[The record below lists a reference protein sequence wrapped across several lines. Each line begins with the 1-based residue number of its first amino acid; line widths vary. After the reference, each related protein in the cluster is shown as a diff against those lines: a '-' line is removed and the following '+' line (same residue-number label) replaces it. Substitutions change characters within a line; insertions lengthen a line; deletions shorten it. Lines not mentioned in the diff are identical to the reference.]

1 MCKMKRILILIFV
14 IICFSTSNTFSQ
26 NFLPHPYNLD
36 FEIGEVGLLPKGWIV
51 PSYAE
56 KLGYK
61 AYVTDVE
68 PKTGKQCLELSREG
82 EYIEDIYGSVMQ
94 SIDAS
99 AFRGKRIRIRA
110 AIKAEIHSPKGSAH
124 LWVRERFKD
133 DDQSG
138 LFEFMAQNPIV
149 VREWKYYEIEGLIS
163 NEALYLNYGLL
174 LFGNGK
180 AWLDNVAIEIL
191 DSIKED
197 IDKPAP
203 LNTQQ
208 TKALIDFAKVYG
220 LIRYF
225 YPSDQARKINWD
237 AFAFY
242 GVKSILNSNKETPS
256 HQLIEKLFKP
266 VAPLL
271 KIVPKNEEKPN
282 FHTPPNALNNV
293 IISWVYYGLPFYSN
307 NPLIRSEVTNHYI
320 PTRKYQGIVEQIIN
334 VSEIRSKTIEFSVY
348 TRGKLIGLPSK
359 VLLALR
365 FDNIENKIIDSKIK
379 EVDTLDFSR
388 WQNFKISAHIPSN
401 AVFLRIALILVGEG
415 DIYFDNAR
423 LSIEGDEENL
433 LKNPSFESEKD
444 TRLVFGW
451 KLLEQSEQS
460 GYLAKIVKT
469 SALDGEKSLLLKSDA
484 ETMITLP
491 EENSSYT
498 VELNDSYYA
507 IVPST
512 LFVDSSGT
520 LPYSNIDTLIKEI
533 GHPTFAVKDRISRI
547 STTIIL
553 WNLIQHF
560 SIFLHNDWNPESIL
574 EEVLKKTATDSSLI
588 GFSTALET
596 MLHFVADN
604 QVRIWHKDL
613 EKYTVFPFQWAEHN
627 GKIIITDVGK
637 NLSNIERGDEV
648 LEINGQSVQNV
659 IDSISLFLS
668 YSNPEWKY
676 LKSLAYIRY
685 NFAPKI
691 ILTIKKVSGELLKVE
706 LESTATPAE
715 FIETRPEA
723 VARITDNI
731 LYFDLTRIRDKEL
744 KDKLDSL
751 KPADYYIF
759 DLRGFVISS
768 EHFLTYFLDN
778 KAYSPQ
784 WFLPVFAF
792 PNREKISWNK
802 VVSEIYGKALIQPK
816 GMYFLIDERTVG
828 IGEIIASLV
837 REFKIGK
844 LVGRSTGGSPSEI
857 ATFSIPCG
865 FNLAWSF
872 LKVIDYNGKEI
883 YKNGLPPH
891 IPVKKASN
899 KDSTDLNQDLILL
912 KAIELIKKQNK

>member
-1 MCKMKRILILIFV
+1 MKQLLILILV
-14 IICFSTSNTFSQ
+14 IICFSTLKTFPQ

-61 AYVTDVE
+61 AYTTNIE
-68 PKTGKQCLELSREG
+68 PKTGKQCLELFREG

-99 AFRGKRIRIRA
+99 AFRGKKIRIRA

-133 DDQSG
+133 DDQVG

-149 VREWKYYEIEGLIS
+149 LREWKYYEIEGWIS

-180 AWLDNVAIEIL
+180 AWLDDVSIEIL
-191 DSIKED
+191 DSSEVH

-203 LNTQQ
+203 LSTQQ
-208 TKALIDFAKVYG
+208 TMALIDFAKVYG
-220 LIRYF
+220 VIRYF
-225 YPSDQARKINWD
+225 YPSDQAKKTNWD
-237 AFAFY
+237 NFAFY
-242 GVKSILNSNKETPS
+242 GVKSILNSNKEIPS
-256 HQLIEKLFKP
+256 HQLIEQLFKP

-271 KIVPKNEEKPN
+271 KIAPKNEEKIN
-282 FHTPPNALNNV
+282 FHRPKNALNNV
-293 IISWVYYGLPFYSN
+293 LISQVHYGLPFYSN
-307 NPLIRSEVTNHYI
+307 NPLIRSEVINHYI

-334 VSEIRSKTIEFSVY
+334 VSEICNKTIDFSIHA
-348 TRGKLIGLPSK
+348 RGKLIGLPSK
-359 VLLALR
+359 VLLVLR

-379 EVDTLDFSR
+379 EIDTLDFSK
-388 WQNFKISAHIPSN
+388 WQNFKISSQIPSN
-401 AVFLRIALILVGEG
+401 TVFLRIALILVGEG
-415 DIYFDNAR
+415 DIYFDDAK
-423 LSIEGDEENL
+423 LSIEGDKENL

-451 KLLEQSEQS
+451 KLIEQSEQN

-469 SALDGEKSLLLKSDA
+469 SPLDGEKSLLLKSDT

-491 EENSSYT
+491 EENSTYT
-498 VELNDSYYA
+498 VELNDGYSA
-507 IVPST
+507 IVPLT
-512 LFVDSSGT
+512 LFVDSLGT
-520 LPYSNIDTLIKEI
+520 LPHSNIDTLIKEI

-547 STTIIL
+547 ATAIIL

-560 SIFLHNDWNPESIL
+560 SIFLHNDWKAEAIL
-574 EEVLKKTATDSSLI
+574 EQVLQKTATDSSLI
-588 GFSTALET
+588 DFSATLET

-613 EKYTVFPFQWAEHN
+613 EKYTYTVLPFQWTEHN
-627 GKIIITDVGK
+627 GKIIITDIGK
-637 NLSNIERGDEV
+637 DISNIERGDEV
-648 LEINGQSVQNV
+648 IEVNGRSIQNV
-659 IDSISLFLS
+659 IDSVSLFLS

-685 NFAPKI
+685 NFSPKI
-691 ILTIKKVSGELLKVE
+691 ILTIKKVSGKLLKVE
-706 LESTATPAE
+706 LESTATPTN

-723 VARITDNI
+723 ITRLTDNI
-731 LYFDLTRIRDKEL
+731 LYFDLTRIQDKEL
-744 KDKLDSL
+744 KEKLDSL
-751 KPADYYIF
+751 KPTDYYIF
-759 DLRGFVISS
+759 DLRGFVIAS
-768 EHFLTYFLDN
+768 EHFLTYFMDS
-778 KAYSPQ
+778 KAHSPQ
-784 WFLPVFAF
+784 WLLPVFTF
-792 PNREKISWNK
+792 PNRAKISWNK
-802 VVSEIYGKALIQPK
+802 VISEIYGKALIQPK
-816 GMYFLIDERTVG
+816 GIYFLIDERTVG
-828 IGEIIASLV
+828 VGEIIASIV

-883 YKNGLPPH
+883 YKNGLLPH
-891 IPVKKASN
+891 IPVKKALN
-899 KDSTDLNQDLILL
+899 KDNIDVSQDLILL
-912 KAIELIKKQNK
+912 KAIELTKK

>member
-1 MCKMKRILILIFV
+1 MCKMKQILILIFV
-14 IICFSTSNTFSQ
+14 IICFSTLDIFSQ

-61 AYVTDVE
+61 AYVTNVE

-82 EYIEDIYGSVMQ
+82 EYIEDTYGSVMQ

-99 AFRGKRIRIRA
+99 AFRGKKIRIRA

-124 LWVRERFKD
+124 LWVRERFKN
-133 DDQSG
+133 DDQVG

-149 VREWKYYEIEGLIS
+149 IREWKYYEIEGWIS

-180 AWLDNVAIEIL
+180 AWLDNVSIEIL
-191 DSIKED
+191 DSIKVD
-197 IDKPAP
+197 IDEPAP
-203 LNTQQ
+203 LSAQR
-208 TKALIDFAKVYG
+208 TKSLIDFAKVYG

-225 YPSDQARKINWD
+225 YPSDQAKKINWD

-242 GVKSILNSNKETPS
+242 GVKSILNSRDPS
-256 HQLIEKLFKP
+256 PQLIEKLFKP

-271 KIVPKNEEKPN
+271 KIVPKNHGKVNFPKP
-282 FHTPPNALNNV
+282 HNALNNV

-307 NPLIRSEVTNHYI
+307 NPLIRSEVINHYL

-334 VSEIRSKTIEFSVY
+334 VSEIRNKTIDFSIY

-388 WQNFKISAHIPSN
+388 WQNFNISAQIPSN

-423 LSIEGDEENL
+423 LSIKDDKENL

-460 GYLAKIVKT
+460 GYLAKIVKIP
-469 SALDGEKSLLLKSDA
+469 ALDGEKSLLLKSDS
-484 ETMITLP
+484 ETMIALP
-491 EENSSYT
+491 EENSTYI
-498 VELNDSYYA
+498 VELNDGYSA

-520 LPYSNIDTLIKEI
+520 LPYSNIDTLVKEI
-533 GHPTFAVKDRISRI
+533 GYPIFTVKDRISRI

-560 SIFLHNDWNPESIL
+560 SIFLHNDWKPESVL
-574 EEVLKKTATDSSLI
+574 EEVLKKTAIDSSLI

-596 MLHFVADN
+596 MLHFVGDN

-613 EKYTVFPFQWAEHN
+613 ETYTVFPFQWTEYN

-637 NLSNIERGDEV
+637 DLSNIEQGDEV
-648 LEINGQSVQNV
+648 LEINGKSIKNV
-659 IDSISLFLS
+659 IDSISSFLS

-691 ILTIKKVSGELLKVE
+691 TLTIKKASGELLKVGV
-706 LESTATPAE
+706 ESTATPNE

-723 VARITDNI
+723 VTRINDNI

-759 DLRGFVISS
+759 DLRGFVIAS
-768 EHFLTYFLDN
+768 EHFLTYFIDN

-784 WFLPVFAF
+784 WLLPVFTF
-792 PNREKISWNK
+792 PNRAKISWNK

-816 GMYFLIDERTVG
+816 GIYFLIDERTVG
-828 IGEIIASLV
+828 VGEIIASIV

-872 LKVIDYNGKEI
+872 LKVTDYNGKEI
-883 YKNGLPPH
+883 YRNGLPPH
-891 IPVKKASN
+891 IPVKKALN
-899 KDSTDLNQDLILL
+899 KDSTDFNQDLILL
-912 KAIELIKKQNK
+912 KAIESIKKQNKK

>member
-1 MCKMKRILILIFV
+1 MCKMRQILLLVFV
-14 IICFSTSNTFSQ
+14 IMCFSTLETFSQ

-61 AYVTDVE
+61 AYTTNIE
-68 PKTGKQCLELSREG
+68 PKTGKQCLELTREG

-99 AFRGKRIRIRA
+99 AFRGKKIRIRA

-124 LWVRERFKD
+124 LWIRERFKD
-133 DDQSG
+133 DDQVG

-149 VREWKYYEIEGLIS
+149 LREWKYYEIEGWIS
-163 NEALYLNYGLL
+163 NGALYLNYGLL

-180 AWLDNVAIEIL
+180 AWLDDVSIQIL
-191 DSIKED
+191 DSSEVH
-197 IDKPAP
+197 IDKPTP
-203 LNTQQ
+203 LSTQQ
-208 TKALIDFAKVYG
+208 TRTLIDFAKVYG

-225 YPSDQARKINWD
+225 YPSDQAKKLNWE

-242 GVKSILNSNKETPS
+242 GVKSILNSYNGTPS

-271 KIVPKNEEKPN
+271 KIVHKNEEKMN
-282 FHTPPNALNNV
+282 FHKPKNALNNV
-293 IISWVYYGLPFYSN
+293 LISWVHYGLPFYSN
-307 NPLIRSEVTNHYI
+307 NSLIRSEVINHYI

-334 VSEIRSKTIEFSVY
+334 VSAIRNKTIDFSIGI
-348 TRGKLIGLPSK
+348 RGKLIGLPSK
-359 VLLALR
+359 VLLVLR

-379 EVDTLDFSR
+379 EIDTLDFSK
-388 WQNFKISAHIPSN
+388 WKNFKISTQIPSN
-401 AVFLRIALILVGEG
+401 TVFLRIALILVGEG
-415 DIYFDNAR
+415 NIYFDDAR
-423 LSIEGDEENL
+423 LSIEGGKENL

-444 TRLVFGW
+444 DRLVFGW

-460 GYLAKIVKT
+460 GYLAKIIRT
-469 SALDGEKSLLLKSDA
+469 SPLDGEKSLLLKSDTQ
-484 ETMITLP
+484 TMITLP
-491 EENSSYT
+491 EENSTYT
-498 VELNDSYYA
+498 VELNDGYST
-507 IVPST
+507 IIPLT
-512 LFVDSSGT
+512 LFVDSLGT
-520 LPYSNIDTLIKEI
+520 LPYSNIDALIKEI
-533 GHPTFAVKDRISRI
+533 GHPTFAVEDRVSRI
-547 STTIIL
+547 ATTIIL

-560 SIFLHNDWNPESIL
+560 SIFLHDDWKAEAIL
-574 EEVLKKTATDSSLI
+574 EQVLQKTATDSSLI
-588 GFSTALET
+588 GFSAALET

-613 EKYTVFPFQWAEHN
+613 EKYTTFPFQWTENN

-637 NLSNIERGDEV
+637 NISDIERGDEV
-648 LEINGQSVQNV
+648 VEIDGKPIQNV
-659 IDSISLFLS
+659 IDSVSLFLS
-668 YSNPEWKY
+668 YSNSEWKY

-691 ILTIKKVSGELLKVE
+691 ILMIKKITSGKLLKVE
-706 LESTATPAE
+706 LENTASPTD

-723 VARITDNI
+723 VIRLADNI

-744 KDKLDSL
+744 KEKLDSL

-759 DLRGFVISS
+759 DLRGFVIAS
-768 EHFLTYFLDN
+768 EHFLTYFMDN

-784 WFLPVFAF
+784 WLLPVFTF
-792 PNREKISWNK
+792 PYRETISWNK

-816 GMYFLIDERTVG
+816 GIYFLIDERTVG
-828 IGEIIASLV
+828 VGEIIASIV
-837 REFKIGK
+837 REFRIGK

-891 IPVKKASN
+891 IPVKKALN
-899 KDSTDLNQDLILL
+899 KGS
-912 KAIELIKKQNK
+912 IKT